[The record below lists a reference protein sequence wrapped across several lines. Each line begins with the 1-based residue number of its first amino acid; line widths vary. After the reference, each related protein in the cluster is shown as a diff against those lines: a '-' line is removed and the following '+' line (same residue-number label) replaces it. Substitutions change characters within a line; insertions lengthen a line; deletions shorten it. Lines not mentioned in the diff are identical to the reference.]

1 MTKYRLF
8 YYDVTGYE
16 EDGTEIYEM
25 QMLECYDQD
34 ELDYY
39 LAILNDEDIFDI
51 EEVR

>member
-1 MTKYRLF
+1 MTKYIIF
-8 YYDVTGYE
+8 YYAVTGYE
-16 EDGTEIYEM
+16 EDGTEIYGMEM
-25 QMLECYDQD
+25 IKCYDQD

>member
-1 MTKYRLF
+1 MTKYTIF

-25 QMLECYDQD
+25 QMLECETQED
-34 ELDYY
+34 LDYY

-51 EEVR
+51 EEA